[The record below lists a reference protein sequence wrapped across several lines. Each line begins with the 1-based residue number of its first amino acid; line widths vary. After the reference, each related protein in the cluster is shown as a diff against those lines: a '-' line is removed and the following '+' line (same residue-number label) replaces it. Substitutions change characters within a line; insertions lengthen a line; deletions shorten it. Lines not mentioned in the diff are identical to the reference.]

1 MAAFDRRLEGVSHQE
16 IAAQLCMSMGMVT
29 RYSKHSERRARE
41 ANKRRT

>member
-16 IAAQLCMSMGMVT
+16 IAAQLCMSMGMVM

>member
-16 IAAQLCMSMGMVT
+16 IAAQLCMSMGMGM
-29 RYSKHSERRARE
+29 RYAKPSERRARE